1 MNPGIMPTEK
11 DKEKTRMLKLT
22 TYVLADFV
30 RGLVYKIEREIEEL
44 KHQMQKK
51 DLFFPM
57 NEKGEPLPDNIR
69 QEPQSSDLQIDKD
82 DYFIQMRAKV
92 DLLKNERR
100 RLLIEIERVVRE
112 NVDLRNQKQKIIDT
126 TKAIIDEIKFS
137 NDNLMNLLND
147 KQTEV
152 DYLKKDVTDRNLLIN
167 KLKEKVS
174 EFQKLEE
181 KMKMLEHKY
190 IMDLGIVKV
199 NHDKEVKVLNKELN
213 NK

>member
-1 MNPGIMPTEK
+1 MNSRDEDM
-11 DKEKTRMLKLT
+11 
-22 TYVLADFV
+22 
-30 RGLVYKIEREIEEL
+30 
-44 KHQMQKK
+44 
-51 DLFFPM
+51 
-57 NEKGEPLPDNIR
+57 PDNIR
-69 QEPQSSDLQIDKD
+69 TESTSYDIQIDKD
-82 DYFIQMRAKV
+82 DYFVQMRTKV
-92 DLLKNERR
+92 DLLKNEKR

-112 NVDLRNQKQKIIDT
+112 NVDLRSQKQKIIDT
-126 TKAIIDEIKFS
+126 TKAIIDEIKSS

-190 IMDLGIVKV
+190 IMDLGVVKV
-199 NHDKEVKVLNKELN
+199 NHEKEVKSLNKEIT
-213 NK
+213 NKQKYAVICA